1 MIQRG
6 KCPMCGGTMT
16 EDSTHPLLVCDFCG
30 NKEPLN
36 YPVQN
41 QTPNQ
46 GQYTNSSLQTTQHT
60 YGNNSIQSTNTNGGQ
75 ATKSGTNLNLGLL
88 IILAVV
94 FWPLAIV
101 YVLLKVFKVIKF
113 K

>member
-16 EDSTHPLLVCDFCG
+16 EDSTHTLLVCDFCG

-41 QTPNQ
+41 QTPDQ
-46 GQYTNSSLQTTQHT
+46 GQYTNSSSQTTQH
-60 YGNNSIQSTNTNGGQ
+60 TNGGQ

>member
-16 EDSTHPLLVCDFCG
+16 EDSTHTLLVCDFCG

-41 QTPNQ
+41 QTSNQ
-46 GQYTNSSLQTTQHT
+46 SQYTNNSSQTTQHT
-60 YGNNSIQSTNTNGGQ
+60 YGNNSSQNTNTSTGQ
-75 ATKSGTNLNLGLL
+75 TTKSGLNLNLGLL
-88 IILAVV
+88 IILALV
-94 FWPLAIV
+94 FWPLAVV
-101 YVLLKVFKVIKF
+101 YVLLKVLKVIKF

>member
-1 MIQRG
+1 
-6 KCPMCGGTMT
+6 MT
-16 EDSTHPLLVCDFCG
+16 EDSTHTLLVCDFCG

-46 GQYTNSSLQTTQHT
+46 CQYTNSSLQTTQHT

-75 ATKSGTNLNLGLL
+75 ATKSGTNLNLL

>member
-16 EDSTHPLLVCDFCG
+16 EDSTHTLLVCDFCG

-46 GQYTNSSLQTTQHT
+46 GQ
-60 YGNNSIQSTNTNGGQ
+60 
-75 ATKSGTNLNLGLL
+75 
-88 IILAVV
+88 
-94 FWPLAIV
+94 
-101 YVLLKVFKVIKF
+101 
-113 K
+113 

>member
-16 EDSTHPLLVCDFCG
+16 EDSTHTLLVCDFCG

-46 GQYTNSSLQTTQHT
+46 GQYTNSSLQTP
-60 YGNNSIQSTNTNGGQ
+60 NILMVIIQFKVQ
-75 ATKSGTNLNLGLL
+75 
-88 IILAVV
+88 ILMVDK
-94 FWPLAIV
+94 
-101 YVLLKVFKVIKF
+101 LLKVARI
-113 K
+113 

>member
-16 EDSTHPLLVCDFCG
+16 EDSTHTLLVCDFCG

-46 GQYTNSSLQTTQHT
+46 GQYTYNISS
-60 YGNNSIQSTNTNGGQ
+60 S
-75 ATKSGTNLNLGLL
+75 
-88 IILAVV
+88 ILA
-94 FWPLAIV
+94 ASNCICT
-101 YVLLKVFKVIKF
+101 IKSI
-113 K
+113 

>member
-1 MIQRG
+1 
-6 KCPMCGGTMT
+6 MT
-16 EDSTHPLLVCDFCG
+16 EDSTHTLLVCDFCG

-60 YGNNSIQSTNTNGGQ
+60 YGNNSIQSTNTNGC
-75 ATKSGTNLNLGLL
+75 LL
-88 IILAVV
+88 YTSIKIAKIV
-94 FWPLAIV
+94 FE
-101 YVLLKVFKVIKF
+101 
-113 K
+113 